1 MTSPITAPA
10 TVPSTNNS
18 TAASPVRLVQI
29 ADDQNTDTAI
39 VRLIA
44 SGGTELIPLFTY
56 LIAEDQSNS
65 FFLQVSTANRNLS
78 RFSPQPFDTI
88 ALSQMLALIEGR
100 GYTTEAIV
108 SNVTYYD
115 AEVNAIIDPN
125 TNEASTAYIRPTTGT
140 VHRLADTNEIVQYL
154 ELPPSS
160 GVDLRIGIL
169 ARSGNSEVPIN
180 ASAEILNHHI
190 LVAGSTGSGKS
201 HLLSNIGHAATASGR
216 STILF
221 DHKPDHQ
228 DHHHANP
235 DPRTQN
241 PLAYSLNGQHQNA
254 KPVYYWTLDRN
265 DPNTHA
271 VLLSVRARE
280 LAPEILAG
288 TIFFRPSEEN
298 QAEVFAHIVTS
309 FAGNPNNLNRPWT
322 IHDVINHVQQTNN
335 AQLSN
340 ELYGP
345 NGGSV
350 HPGTMQAIRTKIQNP
365 GRVPD
370 FIDPNLRANP
380 MTGQRPPVGT
390 IRQLFRPGLNVIRIN
405 DSNNRGYALFL
416 QNLLKEAE
424 EYRAHAVQNPT
435 ESTYDLEIIVDEA
448 SDIFRAESRYLR
460 EAATG
465 MLSEQIRKGRS
476 LHIGYVIAVQSAGDV
491 PENIRN
497 NLNTTIIGRHRN
509 LTVLRDALPTARPGM
524 LEQADKLLPGE
535 MFVDLFGVRSLLLT
549 RMDLSRSQLTVAN

>member
-44 SGGTELIPLFTY
+44 SGETELIPLFTY

-100 GYTTEAIV
+100 GYTTEAVV

-154 ELPPSS
+154 ELPPGS

-241 PLAYSLNGQHQNA
+241 PLAYSLNGQGQNA

-309 FAGNPNNLNRPWT
+309 FAGNPNNLNRTWT

-370 FIDPNLRANP
+370 FIDPNIRANP

-435 ESTYDLEIIVDEA
+435 DPTYDLEIIVDEA

-524 LEQADKLLPGE
+524 LEQADKLVPGE